1 MPTKNMK
8 FEQSMDRLDE
18 IVSELEKNEKP
29 LDESI
34 RLFEEGLK
42 LVKSCND
49 RLKDFEK
56 QVQTII
62 DENSEEDHEN

>member
-8 FEQSMDRLDE
+8 FEQSMERLDE

>member
-1 MPTKNMK
+1 MAEKKMK
-8 FEQSMDRLDE
+8 FEQSMARLDE

-42 LVKSCND
+42 LVSACNEK
-49 RLKDFEK
+49 LNAFEA
-56 QVQTII
+56 QVKEIMK
-62 DENSEEDHEN
+62 ENGGEEDAD

>member
-8 FEQSMDRLDE
+8 CEQSMERLDE